1 MILDNYVIR
10 IYRRDK
16 SDPRLIVGIVEEMHS
31 RRKRGFNTFDE
42 LREIL
47 LTPTGGGY
55 VRHKYMKDKRK
66 YTPGGL

>member
-16 SDPRLIVGIVEEMHS
+16 SDPRLVVGIVEEVGS
-31 RRKRGFNTFDE
+31 RKKRGFNTFEE

-47 LTPTGGGY
+47 LTPVGRY
-55 VRHKYMKDKRK
+55 IRYNHRKDKRK

>member
-16 SDPRLIVGIVEEMHS
+16 SDPRLMVGIVEEADS
-31 RRKRGFNTFDE
+31 RKKRGFNTFEE

-47 LTPTGGGY
+47 LTPTGRY
-55 VRHKYMKDKRK
+55 IRYNHQKDRRNP
-66 YTPGGL
+66 TPGGL

>member
-16 SDPRLIVGIVEEMHS
+16 SDPRLVVGIVEEVDS
-31 RRKRGFNTFDE
+31 RKKKGFTTFEE
-42 LREIL
+42 LRAIL
-47 LTPTGGGY
+47 LTPTG
-55 VRHKYMKDKRK
+55 RYMRYNHRKDRRK

>member
-16 SDPRLIVGIVEEMHS
+16 TDPHVMVGIVEEIHS
-31 RRKRGFNTFDE
+31 RKKMGFNTFAE

-47 LTPTGGGY
+47 LIPKGRFE
-55 VRHKYMKDKRK
+55 RHKQRK
-66 YTPGGL
+66 ERRRHALDGS

>member
-1 MILDNYVIR
+1 VILDNYVIR

-16 SDPRLIVGIVEEMHS
+16 SDPRLMVGIVEEVGS
-31 RRKRGFNTFDE
+31 RKKRGFNTFEE

-47 LTPTGGGY
+47 LTPAGRY
-55 VRHKYMKDKRK
+55 IRYNHRKDKRK

>member
-16 SDPRLIVGIVEEMHS
+16 SDPRLVVGIVEEAGS
-31 RRKRGFNTFDE
+31 RKKRGFTTFEE

-47 LTPTGGGY
+47 LTPTGRY
-55 VRHKYMKDKRK
+55 IRDNHLKDRRK
-66 YTPGGL
+66 HTPGGL

>member
-16 SDPRLIVGIVEEMHS
+16 SDPRLMVGIVEEVGS
-31 RRKRGFNTFDE
+31 RKKRGFTTFEE

-47 LTPTGGGY
+47 LTPTG
-55 VRHKYMKDKRK
+55 RYMRYNHRKDRRK
-66 YTPGGL
+66 HTPGGL

>member
-16 SDPRLIVGIVEEMHS
+16 SDPRLMVGIVEEAGS
-31 RRKRGFNTFDE
+31 RKKRGFNTFEE

-47 LTPTGGGY
+47 LTPTGRY
-55 VRHKYMKDKRK
+55 IRHDHRKDRRK

>member
-16 SDPRLIVGIVEEMHS
+16 SDPRLVVGVVEEAGS
-31 RRKRGFNTFDE
+31 RKKRGFNTFEE

-47 LTPTGGGY
+47 LTPAG
-55 VRHKYMKDKRK
+55 RHIRYNHLKDRRK
-66 YTPGGL
+66 HTPAGL